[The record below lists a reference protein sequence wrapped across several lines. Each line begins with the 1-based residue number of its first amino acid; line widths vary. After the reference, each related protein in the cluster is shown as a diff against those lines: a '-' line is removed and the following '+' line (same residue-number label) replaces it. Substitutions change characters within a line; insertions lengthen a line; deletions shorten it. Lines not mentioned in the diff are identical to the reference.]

1 MKSDQIKK
9 SKIIIEEPG
18 LLSTIQGL
26 VDFTARLKNP
36 YTKQRGVGIRLSE

>member
-1 MKSDQIKK
+1 MSVFKPDVDQFC
-9 SKIIIEEPG
+9 

-36 YTKQRGVGIRLSE
+36 YTKKRGVGIRLSE